1 MASPELRQDQSNILQ
16 QETLPVKLLTF
27 VSHKERAMAQETTPQ
42 TFEESVAQ
50 LEQIVAAIESGQIG
64 LEQSLAKYEQGMAL
78 VKRCRAILDQAE
90 KRIEQLTDTNCG
102 VKAEPLDPKQVL
114 EG

>member
-1 MASPELRQDQSNILQ
+1 
-16 QETLPVKLLTF
+16 
-27 VSHKERAMAQETTPQ
+27 MAQDKSAPAPQ
-42 TFEESVAQ
+42 SFEESVAQ

-64 LEQSLAKYEQGMAL
+64 LEQSLAKYEQGMEL

-102 VKAEPLDPKQVL
+102 VKAEGMEAKQVL
-114 EG
+114 GCEGGGGTAAR